1 MVLFTNAFAA
11 MRYRPNQKTKT
22 TALMINPMIHA
33 GTSVL
38 SAYPVTNS
46 AGIARRIARTT
57 VHVRRQIPSRASGTL
72 LGRRRSSRRAIGIA
86 PAYLLAVIRYDQW
99 YS

>member
-1 MVLFTNAFAA
+1 MFTNALAA
-11 MRYRPNQKTKT
+11 MRYRPNQKTKM
-22 TALMINPMIHA
+22 TALVIKPMIHT

-46 AGIARRIARTT
+46 AGIARSIARTT
-57 VHVRRQIPSRASGTL
+57 IHTTRQIPNRESGTL
-72 LGRRRSSRRAIGIA
+72 LGRRRSSRSVIGIA
-86 PAYLLAVIRYDQW
+86 PANLLAVIRNDQW